1 MGEWLAGLAGEN
13 YATAILWTLAALIL
27 LAVVLTVARMARSRA
42 SGTFVA
48 GGRNRAPRLA
58 VVDATAVDSQRR
70 LVLVRRDD
78 VEHLILIG
86 GPSDLVIE
94 QRIGAREVEP
104 ATVQRPPRR
113 EAVAPSVPPAAPRQ
127 RPAPNLRAVP
137 PAPAAQ
143 QRPVRSEP
151 ELPTAAPVPPAVPP
165 VRQEEPQAP
174 RHEEPQAPRSEP
186 KPAPVARDVEEDAA
200 LAREIDIAVDEPVD
214 EPVKEAAE
222 EPAPQP
228 QRAAASIED
237 EMSRLLD
244 DLAEERKK
252 EG

>member
-13 YATAILWTLAALIL
+13 YVTAILWTLAALIL
-27 LAVVLTVARMARSRA
+27 LAIVLIVVRMVRNRA

-48 GGRNRAPRLA
+48 GGRNRLPRLA

-94 QRIGAREVEP
+94 PRIGARDGEP
-104 ATVQRPPRR
+104 TMMQRPPRR
-113 EAVAPSVPPAAPRQ
+113 EAVAPSVPPPAPRP
-127 RPAPNLRAVP
+127 RPTPNLRAVTP
-137 PAPAAQ
+137 ASAPAA

-151 ELPTAAPVPPAVPP
+151 ERPAAPPMRHA
-165 VRQEEPQAP
+165 EPQPAP
-174 RHEEPQAPRSEP
+174 QSEP
-186 KPAPVARDVEEDAA
+186 KPASAAGDGEEDAA
-200 LAREIDIAVDEPVD
+200 LAREIDVAVDEPVKFD
-214 EPVKEAAE
+214 EPVKKEAE
-222 EPAPQP
+222 EPSPQP
-228 QRAAASIED
+228 QRANLSIED

-252 EG
+252 GG